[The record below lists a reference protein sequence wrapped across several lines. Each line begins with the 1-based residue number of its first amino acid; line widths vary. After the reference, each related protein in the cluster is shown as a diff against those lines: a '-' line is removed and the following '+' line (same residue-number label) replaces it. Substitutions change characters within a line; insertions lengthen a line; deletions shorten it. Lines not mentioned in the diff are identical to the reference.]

1 MKEIISLLAKHQL
14 PSRRISSKGYLV
26 SAKVD
31 PKVLNMALEE
41 IGCITAYCDIERRVY
56 ISLDG
61 QDIPI
66 LPSDCVLFKEDG
78 EVEVLSQLAV
88 EQHYGG
94 YPAAI

>member
-1 MKEIISLLAKHQL
+1 MKEITSLLAKHNL
-14 PSRRISSKGYLV
+14 PNRKIASKGYLV

-31 PKVLNMALEE
+31 PKILNMVLEE
-41 IGCITAYCDIERRVY
+41 MGCITAYCDIERRVY

-61 QDIPI
+61 RDVPI

-94 YPAAI
+94 YPSAI

>member
-1 MKEIISLLAKHQL
+1 MEITSLLAKHQL

-31 PKVLNMALEE
+31 PKILNMALEE
-41 IGCITAYCDIERRVY
+41 IGCITAYCDVERRVY

-61 QDIPI
+61 HDVPI

-78 EVEVLSQLAV
+78 KVEVLSQLAV
-88 EQHYGG
+88 EQRYSA
-94 YPAAI
+94 YPSAI

>member
-1 MKEIISLLAKHQL
+1 MEITNLLAKHQL
-14 PSRRISSKGYLV
+14 PNRRISSKGYLV
-26 SAKVD
+26 SVKVD
-31 PKVLNMALEE
+31 PKVLNTALEE
-41 IGCITAYCDIERRVY
+41 MGCITAYCDIERRVY

-61 QDIPI
+61 RDIPI

-94 YPAAI
+94 YPPAI

>member
-1 MKEIISLLAKHQL
+1 MKEIVSLLAKHQL
-14 PSRRISSKGYLV
+14 PSRRIASKGYLV

-31 PKVLNMALEE
+31 PKILNMALEE
-41 IGCITAYCDIERRVY
+41 MGCITAYCSIERRVY

-61 QDIPI
+61 RDIPI
-66 LPSDCVLFKEDG
+66 LPSDCVLFKANG

-94 YPAAI
+94 YPSAI

>member
-1 MKEIISLLAKHQL
+1 METAKLLAKHQL

-31 PKVLNMALEE
+31 PKILNMALEE
-41 IGCITAYCDIERRVY
+41 MGCITAYCSIERRVY

-61 QDIPI
+61 KDIPI

-78 EVEVLSQLAV
+78 QVEVLSQLAV

-94 YPAAI
+94 YPSAI

>member
-1 MKEIISLLAKHQL
+1 MKEIANLLVKHQL
-14 PSRRISSKGYLV
+14 PNRKIASKGYLV

-31 PKVLNMALEE
+31 PKILNMVLEE
-41 IGCITAYCDIERRVY
+41 MGCITAYCDIERRVY

-61 QDIPI
+61 RDVPI

-78 EVEVLSQLAV
+78 KVEVLSQLAV

-94 YPAAI
+94 YPSAI